1 MNLKQAYNK
10 SPYRLWLR
18 SPSRLRLRC
27 FRCDGSLSRS
37 RSLSLLSLSLL
48 LLLLRL
54 LDESPLSLDRSR
66 RRSCRLSS
74 SEGDRVL
81 SRPIND
87 GGWAGSV
94 SVGICGSACSPLL
107 LVLATKAH
115 GSSSLQSAA
124 SEYCPLAH
132 ETTMRWHPRMIQ
144 LHRQLRTQARYAY
157 SQEEESGMSYVQKS
171 GIPTPRQVKQ
181 RPHLRGE
188 KL

>member
-27 FRCDGSLSRS
+27 FRRDGSLSRS

-54 LDESPLSLDRSR
+54 LYESSLSLDRSR

-74 SEGDRVL
+74 SEGDLVL

-107 LVLATKAH
+107 AGSGDQNTRLLVFAVCSFRILPPHSRNNHEMA
-115 GSSSLQSAA
+115 SPYDSA
-124 SEYCPLAH
+124 S
-132 ETTMRWHPRMIQ
+132 
-144 LHRQLRTQARYAY
+144 
-157 SQEEESGMSYVQKS
+157 
-171 GIPTPRQVKQ
+171 
-181 RPHLRGE
+181 
-188 KL
+188 